1 MAQEAQSLREDLY
14 RVVHHYAE
22 LAELAQKGE
31 VDPMGEIGRILRNRL
46 PYLLLVVRDVL
57 PELERETMTYF
68 EVLYHIVRAAQK
80 FSDQAVLIQS
90 RQEIEKIEAGAGI
103 FTYAVKWIRSEDQ
116 LRPSSKAVEQIRRTL
131 AQLNTKYRARYAPSD
146 EDTAT
151 LIPHFLSEDEG
162 ESEEARL
169 LRVADLVRR
178 AVLELFRLTLE
189 TQPSRWASLFGKK
202 SDVELEADLMM
213 LVRFLFRCGFTV
225 DRVAS
230 GYYRDA
236 LSDFLHEKILDNLIE
251 GAKNIDTLQGLSS
264 HLATISVM
272 DFGSFFE
279 LISDYRDLG
288 DPKEIA
294 KHVKGMKTRNRR
306 GAALLKKLSDLHTLY
321 GAKAGS
327 RLVQKF
333 LAYRYHAAFGDYH
346 GVRRQTDPRGSRAV
360 ELYKPVVDR
369 EAMEKRTQDD
379 LQESGR
385 FFSSKTRDEMASLI
399 RLIMDSLENPDKVR
413 GTKVKV
419 LGDISS
425 GAMGKVSI
433 GIFRGQI
440 VALKTVK
447 SQMSAAFGD
456 PVALL
461 NYEAKMHSRVQ
472 APDQHPY
479 IVDYFGLVEQSGEK
493 LLINSYH
500 PNDNL
505 TQLVEKNWT
514 AKFKPPL
521 STQSYLTLATVEVV
535 IDQLLECLARFRA
548 RGIVHRDLKTD
559 NVLYMVDENE
569 NVNRIKVIDFGV
581 SLAVGSDLVEDV
593 FRGKVVGTFSYMAPE
608 QVRGKSCFESDL
620 YSVGAIITVM
630 LTGKLPMVFPKVVN
644 RQDLAKQI
652 KRVEGEPRPRLVT
665 LNPRLQKDRILHE
678 LAEVTESML
687 ALDPVARPSIEQ
699 ARQDFKGVFDRLG
712 RNKSSV
718 SVFYH
723 RG

>member
-1 MAQEAQSLREDLY
+1 MTQEAQSLREDLY

-22 LAELAQKGE
+22 LSELAQKGE
-31 VDPMGEIGRILRNRL
+31 VDPIGEIGRILRNRL
-46 PYLLLVVRDVL
+46 PYLLLVIRDML
-57 PELERETMTYF
+57 PALERDTMTYF
-68 EVLYHIVRAAQK
+68 EVLFHIMRAAQK
-80 FSDQAVLIQS
+80 FPDQKVLIQS
-90 RQEIEKIEAGAGI
+90 RQEIEKIESGAGI
-103 FTYAVKWIRSEDQ
+103 FSYAVKWIRSEEQ
-116 LRPSSKAVEQIRRTL
+116 LRPSPKAVEQIRRTL
-131 AQLNTKYRARYAPSD
+131 ALLNTKYRERYAPD
-146 EDTAT
+146 DDDTAS

-162 ESEEARL
+162 ESEEARI

-189 TQPSRWASLFGKK
+189 NRPSRWASLFGRR
-202 SDVELEADLMM
+202 SDKELESDLMM
-213 LVRFLFRCGFTV
+213 LVRFLFRCGFPV
-225 DRVAS
+225 DRIAS

-236 LSDFLHEKILDNLIE
+236 VSDFLHEKLLDSLIE
-251 GAKNIDTLQGLSS
+251 GAKNIDSLHGVSS
-264 HLATISVM
+264 HLAVISVM

-279 LISDYRDLG
+279 LVSDYRDLG

-294 KHVKGMKTRNRR
+294 KHVKQMKARNRR
-306 GAALLKKLSDLHTLY
+306 GATLLKKVSDLHTLY
-321 GAKAGS
+321 GVKASG
-327 RLVQKF
+327 RLAREF
-333 LAYRYHAAFGDYH
+333 LAYRYHSAFGDYH
-346 GVRRQTDPRGSRAV
+346 GIRRQPDPRGGRAV

-369 EAMEKRTQDD
+369 EAMEKRTRDD
-379 LQESGR
+379 LRESGR

-399 RLIMDSLENPDKVR
+399 RLIMDSLENPDKVK

-433 GIFRGQI
+433 GIFRGKI
-440 VALKTVK
+440 VALKTVR
-447 SQMSAAFGD
+447 SQMSEAFGD

-461 NYEAKMHSRVQ
+461 HYEATMHSRVQ
-472 APDQHPY
+472 SPEQHPY
-479 IVDYFGLVEQSGEK
+479 IVDYYGLVEQAGDK

-521 STQSYLTLATVEVV
+521 STQSFLSLATLEVV
-535 IDQLLECLARFRA
+535 INQLLDCLTRFRE
-548 RGIVHRDLKTD
+548 RGVVHRDLKTD

-581 SLAVGSDLVEDV
+581 SLAAGADPIDDV
-593 FRGKVVGTFSYMAPE
+593 FQGKVVGTFSYMAPE
-608 QVRGKSCFESDL
+608 QVKGRSCFASDL
-620 YSVGAIITVM
+620 YSVGAIMTVM

-652 KRVEGEPRPRLVT
+652 ARVESEPRPKLTT
-665 LNPRLQKDRILHE
+665 LNPRLRKDRVLLE
-678 LAEVTESML
+678 LAEVTASL
-687 ALDPVARPSIEQ
+687 LNLDPVARPSIEE
-699 ARQDFKGVFDRLG
+699 ARQEFKRVFDRG
-712 RNKSSV
+712 ERNKSSV